1 MIKKYLLASA
11 SMGIALACCA
21 NVAAQENDAAPEN
34 ESPQNEQANNFSEII
49 VTASRRE
56 ESIQD
61 IPLNIAA
68 IGGAQIQEQ
77 GLTELGDLLAFVP
90 GINVNDRG
98 GRQGNPIIARGI
110 NADGLGPGDGNN
122 NGGGTVATYLGDIPV
137 FLDLKLNDLQRV
149 EVLLGPQGTLYGSGT
164 LGGAIRYIPN
174 APDFNDATLEFRS
187 ELSFTKESANPN
199 FQVGVTANKP
209 LTDRLA
215 FRASVDYTQDA
226 GFIDQPF
233 RVITPGVSNPD
244 PDFNDPADVANN
256 LQRARDTNGENVVSG
271 RAALRWEPTDWLDG
285 TLTYYFQESDVE
297 GRSVSSFRSILP
309 TARFE
314 NNLRVAEP
322 NFTRNQLLALEIEA
336 DLGFAELTSATG
348 FSRFADEGQ
357 RDQTDLLITLEYS
370 YEAFPSFTAFTFEEG
385 RERRFNQEFRLVS
398 THGGPISWILGA
410 FYNDFDSFNSTSEFT
425 PFFSQSPQFGG
436 TTPRED
442 NLEFFS
448 ESNNET
454 IERAIFGEVAY
465 KPFDRLTLT
474 VGGRLFDYEVQSVT
488 STVVPFFDDPA
499 FQRRTLDEIRATAF
513 DPALFQSDSGFL
525 FKGNVSFE
533 ASDDL
538 LLYATVSEGFRV
550 GASNGQSD
558 CPDIADQVPGVQLV
572 CGLALGQQFL
582 NGATTETSVVEE
594 RFFGPDRTVNY
605 ELGFKSTL
613 LDGRATFNGALFYVD
628 WQDPQLAAATA
639 NGNNPITIN
648 AQGAESYGVELSSSV
663 QATDNLNLRGSFSY
677 TKAQLSDLAPA
688 LIRSIAPPGFSDVFI
703 DGQSGDRLPGS
714 PEFQF
719 SVFASYNQPLNNG
732 DSISFNTGYAWQSD
746 VLTRTGSRGEGFI
759 LGAYGLANA
768 SVNYKSDTW
777 QLGLFIDNI
786 FNEFAETGVR
796 DTPLFNQIVSDA
808 NGDDV
813 NVRRFFTSVLSPRVI
828 GLRLNYKF

>member
-11 SMGIALACCA
+11 SMGLALACSP
-21 NVAAQENDAAPEN
+21 NLAAQESSANDPAN
-34 ESPQNEQANNFSEII
+34 NEQANNFNEIV

-68 IGGAQIQEQ
+68 IGGEQIQEQ

-90 GINVNDRG
+90 GININDGG

-187 ELSFTKESANPN
+187 EVSFTKESANPN
-199 FQVGVTANKP
+199 FLAG
-209 LTDRLA
+209 LTLNRPITERLA
-215 FRASVDYTQDA
+215 FRASVDYVQDA

-244 PDFNDPADVANN
+244 PDFNDPVDVANN
-256 LQRARDTNGENVVSG
+256 LVRARDTNGENIVSG
-271 RAALRWEPTDWLDG
+271 RAALRWEPSDWLDA
-285 TLTYYFQESDVE
+285 TLTYYFQESDIE

-309 TARFE
+309 TERFE

-322 NFTRNQLLALEIEA
+322 NFIRNQLLALEIEA

-357 RDQTDLLITLEYS
+357 RDQTDLLISLEYS
-370 YEAFPSFTAFTFEEG
+370 YEAFPSFTAFTLEEG

-410 FYNDFDSFNSTSEFT
+410 FYNDFDAFNSSSEFT

-436 TTPRED
+436 STPRDD

-448 ESNNET
+448 ESNNQT
-454 IERAIFGEVAY
+454 VERAIFGEVSF

-474 VGGRLFDYEVQSVT
+474 AGGRLFDYEVQSVT
-488 STVVPFFDDPA
+488 DTVTPFFADA
-499 FQRRTLDEIRATAF
+499 SFQRRSLDEIRSTPF
-513 DPALFQSDSGFL
+513 DPALFQADNGFL
-525 FKGNVSFE
+525 FKGNISFE

-550 GASNGQSD
+550 GASNGQD
-558 CPDIADQVPGVQLV
+558 ECPALADQVPGQQLV
-572 CGLALGQQFL
+572 CALAIGQQFNSGDNVL
-582 NGATTETSVVEE
+582 ESEREE

-613 LDGRATFNGALFYVD
+613 ADGRATLNGAFFYVD
-628 WQDPQLAAATA
+628 WQDPQLATATT

-648 AQGAESYGVELSSSV
+648 ALGAESYGVELSGAI
-663 QATDNLNLRGSFSY
+663 QATDNLSLRGSFSY
-677 TKAQLSDLAPA
+677 TKAQLTDDAPA
-688 LIRSIAPPGFSDVFI
+688 LIRSISPPGFADEFI
-703 DGQSGDRLPGS
+703 TGLDGDRLPGS

-719 SVFASYNQPLNNG
+719 SAFASYNQPLSNG
-732 DSISFNTGYAWQSD
+732 DEIVLNGGYAWQSD
-746 VLTRTGSRGEGFI
+746 VLTRAGSRGGGFV
-759 LGAYGLANA
+759 LGAYGIANA
-768 SVNYKSDTW
+768 SVNYKSDTFT
-777 QLGLFIDNI
+777 LGLFVDNI
-786 FNEFAETGVR
+786 FDQFAETGVR

-828 GLRLNYKF
+828 GLRLNYKFQ